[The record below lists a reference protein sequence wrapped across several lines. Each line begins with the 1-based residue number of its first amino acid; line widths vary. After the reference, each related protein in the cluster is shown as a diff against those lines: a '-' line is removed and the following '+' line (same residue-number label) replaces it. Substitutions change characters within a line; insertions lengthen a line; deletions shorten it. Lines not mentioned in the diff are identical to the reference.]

1 MLEFTVFIR
10 VKIDNLKELSRLM
23 PEMVNR
29 EARINRDII
38 KIKTD
43 MKYLFISLSS
53 NFELEKSSLFI
64 KTLRGLV

>member
-29 EARINRDII
+29 EAWINRDII

-43 MKYLFISLSS
+43 MKY
-53 NFELEKSSLFI
+53 
-64 KTLRGLV
+64 